1 MVDNRKKRGRPDRSR
16 IDVNQAYELQYWKK
30 MFGVSGQQL
39 AAAVRQ
45 VGPRVKN
52 VAAYLA
58 DKGRISGRGDPRR
71 VKLMSKKPTTLP
83 KARKDRWRRRAE
95 LKRIEAMRLVQLAKR
110 AIDHA
115 VSWK

>member
-58 DKGRISGRGDPRR
+58 DKERISGRGSKAYEQKANNPSESKKRSVAQTSR
-71 VKLMSKKPTTLP
+71 VK
-83 KARKDRWRRRAE
+83 AY
-95 LKRIEAMRLVQLAKR
+95 
-110 AIDHA
+110 
-115 VSWK
+115 